1 MIAKIRPNVMAAL
14 ICGSALTGL
23 FGWWLIDRLD
33 GGVSAEIL
41 AMLVGIGV
49 GGLFTL
55 AGLLAQDPPPPSV
68 PASTHEAT
76 LSMLLERELAA
87 KNGSAS
93 R

>member
-1 MIAKIRPNVMAAL
+1 MVSKIRPNVMAAL
-14 ICGSALTGL
+14 MCGSVLTVL

-33 GGVSAEIL
+33 NAVSTEIL

-55 AGLLAQDPPPPSV
+55 AGLLAQDPPPPTV

-76 LSMLLERELAA
+76 LSMLLEQEPAA
-87 KNGSAS
+87 RGGS
-93 R
+93 